1 MNQEQSRKVNEE
13 YARKASRMTVD
24 DMNDVAGKKD
34 KVWGLLG
41 KLGSKAADIKLLWNM
56 MIDYKEGRYPNVPW
70 RLIGSIVFAFV
81 YLLMPVDVIPDIIP
95 ILGFTDDIAVFGLVL
110 KSFEHDIE
118 AYKAWRE
125 GHRDDGMRRI
135 N

>member
-1 MNQEQSRKVNEE
+1 MSQEQSRKVNEE

-110 KSFEHDIE
+110 TSFEHDLE

-125 GHRDDGMRRI
+125 EHRDDGMRRI

>member
-110 KSFEHDIE
+110 KSFEHDVE

-125 GHRDDGMRRI
+125 EHRDDGMRRI

>member
-34 KVWGLLG
+34 KVWKLLG

-118 AYKAWRE
+118 TYKAWRE
-125 GHRDDGMRRI
+125 EHRDDGMRRI

>member
-34 KVWGLLG
+34 EVWRLLG

-125 GHRDDGMRRI
+125 EHRDDGMRRI

>member
-125 GHRDDGMRRI
+125 EHRDDGMRRI

>member
-1 MNQEQSRKVNEE
+1 
-13 YARKASRMTVD
+13 
-24 DMNDVAGKKD
+24 
-34 KVWGLLG
+34 
-41 KLGSKAADIKLLWNM
+41 M

-125 GHRDDGMRRI
+125 EHRDDGMRRI